1 MASLS
6 ALLPLAEL
14 FFVLMTVGKIK
25 KAEKLIVGD
34 TPAEAQFWI

>member
-14 FFVLMTVGKIK
+14 FFVSMTVGKIK
-25 KAEKLIVGD
+25 KSGKVES
-34 TPAEAQFWI
+34 W